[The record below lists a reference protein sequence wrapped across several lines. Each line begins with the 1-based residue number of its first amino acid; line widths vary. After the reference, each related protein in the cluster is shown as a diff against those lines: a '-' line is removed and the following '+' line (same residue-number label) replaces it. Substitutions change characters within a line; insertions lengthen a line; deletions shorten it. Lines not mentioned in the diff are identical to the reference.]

1 MAKITVR
8 RFTLWNAIDRYVK
21 ACGGDTSAKTI
32 GPARTDAEIEVQHA
46 VEDLTRLPLSVLRPL
61 KRFER
66 AMDYFRG
73 KSHSNKDARAY
84 YDEDHVAH
92 KLAEAMLRHFRRH
105 KP

>member
-66 AMDYFRG
+66 AMDYFMG
-73 KSHSNKDARAY
+73 KSNDAKDYAQRTDVAY
-84 YDEDHVAH
+84 T
-92 KLAEAMLRHFRRH
+92 LAQAMLRHFRRH